1 MLVSKPTSEYE
12 KYYSNINVLVFE
24 GVFFVG
30 TLAVM
35 LAPNYYYVIF
45 KKEETSLVVIKT
57 REALSLRVY
66 HTPLRDSLGAAG

>member
-1 MLVSKPTSEYE
+1 MPVSKPTSEYKE
-12 KYYSNINVLVFE
+12 YCSNINVLVFE

-45 KKEETSLVVIKT
+45 KKEQISLVVIKCG
-57 REALSLRVY
+57 ALSLRVY
-66 HTPLRDSLGAAG
+66 HAPLRDSIGATG